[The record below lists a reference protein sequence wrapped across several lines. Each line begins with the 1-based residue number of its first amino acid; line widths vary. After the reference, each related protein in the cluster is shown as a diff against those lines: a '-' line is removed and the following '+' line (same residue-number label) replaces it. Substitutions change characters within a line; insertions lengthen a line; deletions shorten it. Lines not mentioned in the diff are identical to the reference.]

1 MLKNTYAKLCDI
13 IDNLE
18 VVDVIYLNGKKLY
31 YDQILT
37 IINNKNLFQN
47 LAHIDD
53 IEYCY
58 STDEQ
63 YGWNEYYV
71 SDNWIPQN

>member
-31 YDQILT
+31 
-37 IINNKNLFQN
+37 
-47 LAHIDD
+47 
-53 IEYCY
+53 
-58 STDEQ
+58 
-63 YGWNEYYV
+63 
-71 SDNWIPQN
+71 

>member
-37 IINNKNLFQN
+37 IINNKNTSPNTMAIVKPKLLLVCLLRQCGQIVN
-47 LAHIDD
+47 PL
-53 IEYCY
+53 
-58 STDEQ
+58 SK
-63 YGWNEYYV
+63 
-71 SDNWIPQN
+71 